1 MIAGIAPA
9 TEASLRD
16 DVQRALR
23 EDLGKGDASAALLP
37 QGTRRARLITRQDA
51 VLAGT
56 AWFDACFAALDP
68 AVKIAW
74 RASDGER
81 VAKNATLCE
90 ISGEAAALV
99 SAERCALNFLQTLS
113 ATATQTRRFVD
124 AVAGTGT
131 VILDTRKTL
140 PGLRIA
146 QKYAV
151 RCGGGSNH
159 RIGLFDAVMIKENHV
174 IACGSIAAAVLRAR
188 TLSPGLPIIVETE
201 NLDELVQALEARPE
215 RILLD
220 EFSPGDMRHAVRL
233 AAGRCPL
240 EASGGVDLASIR
252 AIAETGVQ
260 FISVGAITKNVQAID
275 LSLRLLAD

>member
-1 MIAGIAPA
+1 MIGGIAPA
-9 TEASLRD
+9 TRATLRS

-23 EDLGKGDASAALLP
+23 EDLGNGDASAALLP
-37 QGTRRARLITRQDA
+37 HGLRRARLITRQEA
-51 VLAGT
+51 ILAGT

-68 AVKIAW
+68 SVQIAW
-74 RASDGER
+74 TACDGER
-81 VAKNATLCE
+81 IAGGATLCE
-90 ISGEAAALV
+90 IVGEAAALV

-124 AVAGTGT
+124 AVDGTGAI
-131 VILDTRKTL
+131 ILDTRKTL
-140 PGLRIA
+140 PGLRVA

-174 IACGSIAAAVLRAR
+174 IACGSIGAAVLRAR
-188 TLSPGLPIIVETE
+188 ALSPGLPIIVETE
-201 NLDELVQALEARPE
+201 NLDELCQALEALPE

-220 EFSPGDMRHAVRL
+220 EFSLDDMRQAVRL

-240 EASGGVDLASIR
+240 EASGGVDLSSIR
-252 AIAETGVQ
+252 AIAESGVA

-275 LSLRLLAD
+275 LSLRLLDD

>member
-1 MIAGIAPA
+1 MIVGIEPA
-9 TEASLRD
+9 TEASLQE

-23 EDLGKGDASAALLP
+23 EDLGTGDASAALLP
-37 QGTRRARLITRQDA
+37 KGIRRARLITRQDA
-51 VLAGT
+51 TLAGC
-56 AWFDACFAALDP
+56 AWFHACFAAFDP
-68 AVKIAW
+68 AVKISWKAG
-74 RASDGER
+74 DGER
-81 VAKNATLCE
+81 IAAGSTLCE

-99 SAERCALNFLQTLS
+99 SAERSALNFLQTLS
-113 ATATQTRRFVD
+113 ATASQTRRFVD

-140 PGLRIA
+140 PGLRMA

-174 IACGSIAAAVLRAR
+174 IACGSIAAAVQRAR
-188 TLSPGLPIIVETE
+188 SLSPGLPIIVETE
-201 NLDELVQALEARPE
+201 NLDELAEALEARPE

-220 EFSPGDMRHAVRL
+220 EFSLGDMREAVRL
-233 AAGRCPL
+233 ASGRCPL
-240 EASGGVDLASIR
+240 EASGGVDLAGIR

-260 FISVGAITKNVQAID
+260 FISVGAITKHVQAID
-275 LSLRLLAD
+275 LSLRLLDD

>member
-1 MIAGIAPA
+1 MTGGIAPA

-23 EDLGKGDASAALLP
+23 EDLGSGDASAALLP
-37 QGTRRARLITRQDA
+37 PGLRKARLIARQDA
-51 VLAGT
+51 ILAGS
-56 AWFDACFAALDP
+56 AWFDACFAALD
-68 AVKIAW
+68 ASVTIAW
-74 RASDGER
+74 TACDGER
-81 VAKNATLCE
+81 IAGGATLCD
-90 ISGEAAALV
+90 IAGEAAALV

-124 AVAGTGT
+124 AVAGTGAI
-131 VILDTRKTL
+131 ILDTRKTL
-140 PGLRIA
+140 PGLRFA

-174 IACGSIAAAVLRAR
+174 IACGSIGAAVQRAR
-188 TLSPGLPIIVETE
+188 TRSPGLPIIVETE
-201 NLDELVQALEARPE
+201 NLDELGQALEARPE

-220 EFSPGDMRHAVRL
+220 EFSLDDMRQAVRL

-240 EASGGVDLASIR
+240 EASGGVDLDSIR
-252 AIAETGVQ
+252 AIGETGVQ
-260 FISVGAITKNVQAID
+260 YISVGALTKNVQAID
-275 LSLRLLAD
+275 LSLRLLDD